1 MCEKCTIYPFL
12 GFPAIGVAARRDFLR
27 RAVVDSSG
35 RPAQQWS
42 LTGRNGNKFAFSGAV
57 DGVDAAVAP
66 LLFSAQQQG
75 LPTDSKLQQP
85 RSLHHLPQHLH

>member
-1 MCEKCTIYPFL
+1 M
-12 GFPAIGVAARRDFLR
+12 
-27 RAVVDSSG
+27 
-35 RPAQQWS
+35 
-42 LTGRNGNKFAFSGAV
+42 FSGAV